1 MTWERAALARNRGC
15 CRHWKQE
22 HIGVLIEADEL
33 WWSER
38 LRSCTPIKRSR
49 SGCNFGHL
57 WSWQKMMISYTP
69 LPLHHPEACTRYT
82 LRIDKSALDC
92 L

>member
-38 LRSCTPIKRSR
+38 LRSCTPHQTLPVRVQLR
-49 SGCNFGHL
+49 A
-57 WSWQKMMISYTP
+57 P
-69 LPLHHPEACTRYT
+69 LVVAKNDDQLYASPST
-82 LRIDKSALDC
+82 SS
-92 L
+92 